1 MTGTGYLSASTC
13 RDKGRGKKGS
23 FERSLATTV
32 GVEEKKSIHPAG
44 GCRCHFVLIPWL
56 SMEKKNNLLL
66 PSRNIYIG
74 YVHHRHLG
82 LKKDMKMGIKFH
94 TLKFLSTMLKAESIA
109 RPTKDLYLC
118 LVKYSEKPAPL

>member
-56 SMEKKNNLLL
+56 SMEKKKK
-66 PSRNIYIG
+66 PVVTIKKYIYRLCSSSSPWLEK
-74 YVHHRHLG
+74 RHENG
-82 LKKDMKMGIKFH
+82 NKIPYTEISQH
-94 TLKFLSTMLKAESIA
+94 NVES
-109 RPTKDLYLC
+109 
-118 LVKYSEKPAPL
+118 